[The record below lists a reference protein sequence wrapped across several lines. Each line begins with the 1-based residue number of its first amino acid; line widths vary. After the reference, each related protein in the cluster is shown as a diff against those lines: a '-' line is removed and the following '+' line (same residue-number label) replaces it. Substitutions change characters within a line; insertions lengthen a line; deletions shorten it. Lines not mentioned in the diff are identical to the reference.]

1 MAWARSLWA
10 PPMMNDLAA
19 ARTIAAALTAATGIL
34 MGRSS
39 APRLDAQLILAHLLN
54 VRREHLIAHDEA
66 PLNAEQAGTYAKL
79 VGLRAHGMP
88 IAYVL
93 GRRTFFERE
102 FMVTSHV
109 LIPRPET
116 ELIVEKALAW
126 VQAQGRQSDPLL
138 RVVDIGTGSGAIA
151 LSLAARLPAARV
163 LATDLSAAALQVAQ
177 YNGRDLRNVRFM
189 QGDLLAGIGGQFD
202 VICANLPYIATAEL
216 DVLEVAKFE
225 PAIALD
231 GGKDGLA
238 LIRRLLQQAPSRL
251 AKPSIL
257 LLEIGADQGAA
268 ALAAAQ
274 AAFPHGARI
283 SLHQDH
289 ADLDRV
295 VQVLL

>member
-1 MAWARSLWA
+1 
-10 PPMMNDLAA
+10 MNDPAA

-34 MGRSS
+34 MGHSG
-39 APRLDAQLILAHLLN
+39 APRLDAQLILAHLLSTT
-54 VRREHLIAHDEA
+54 REHLIAHDEA
-66 PLNAEQAGTYAKL
+66 SLSPEQAAAYAKL
-79 VGLRAHGMP
+79 VGLRARGMP
-88 IAYVL
+88 TAYIV
-93 GRRTFFERE
+93 GKRTFFDRE
-102 FMVTSHV
+102 FTVTSHV

-116 ELIVEKALAW
+116 ELIVEKALGW

-138 RVVDIGTGSGAIA
+138 RVVDVGTGSGVIA
-151 LSLAARLPAARV
+151 LSLAAHLPAARV

-177 YNGRDLRNVRFM
+177 HNGRDLRNVRFM

-202 VICANLPYIATAEL
+202 VMCANLPYIATAEL

-238 LIRRLLQQAPSRL
+238 LVRRLLQQAPSRL

-257 LLEIGADQGAA
+257 LLEIGADQGEA
-268 ALAAAQ
+268 ALAAAHE
-274 AAFPHGARI
+274 AFPHGAQI

-289 ADLDRV
+289 AALDRV
-295 VQVLL
+295 LEVLL